1 MTFYT
6 YGWVGLILGMML
18 FGVGV
23 IPLGVAA
30 AFVTLKLP
38 SLGFYLIGMSIVV
51 YVARVGAI
59 TAMALAP
66 SETNGS

>member
-1 MTFYT
+1 VTFST

-23 IPLGVAA
+23 VPLGVVA

-51 YVARVGAI
+51 YAARVGAI

-66 SETNGS
+66 SETDGS